1 MRSIIRLGLLLVVGI
16 LVYNYFLGTPE
27 EKQQSKEIFSKVKEL
42 TKSSIDLL
50 KSEKD
55 KFDEG
60 KYDGA
65 LDRIGNVF
73 GKLKKNAEDIQD
85 SELLDRLAELEDKR
99 KALEQH
105 LEESEV
111 QEYDSERAERR
122 DKADIKKEWEE
133 LIAETEDLMQEIKEK
148 E

>member
-1 MRSIIRLGLLLVVGI
+1 MRSIIRLGLLLVVGV

-99 KALEQH
+99 KSLERH

-111 QEYDSERAERR
+111 QEYDSERAERK
-122 DKADIKKEWEE
+122 DKAEIKKEWEE
-133 LIAETEDLMQEIKEK
+133 LIAETEELMQEMKEK

>member
-1 MRSIIRLGLLLVVGI
+1 MKSIIRLGLLLVVGI
-16 LVYNYFLGTPE
+16 LLYNLFLGSPE
-27 EKQQSKEIFSKVKEL
+27 EQAQSREIFGKVKEL
-42 TKSSIDLL
+42 AKSSIDLL

-55 KFDEG
+55 KYDEG

-73 GKLKKNAEDIQD
+73 GKLKKNAEEIQD

-105 LEESEV
+105 LQESEV
-111 QEYDSERAERR
+111 QEYDDQAAENR
-122 DKADIKKEWEE
+122 DKEEIQKEWES
-133 LIAETEDLMQEIKEK
+133 LIQETEDLMKKMEK
-148 E
+148 